1 MNSSCATSIGWQK
14 VEEIRAGDENQ
25 EVLDIL
31 SPGEL
36 TCTDVDIVV
45 DDILGSS
52 EVWPKPRRLSM
63 HDMVQ
68 VGEANK
74 VLLRASPA
82 WKVVLPHIERI
93 DEMERRGASSEAT
106 PASFVARTFRQR
118 PGVVYAVRQALLCGI
133 PRVVYVDS
141 DAYITVALLCLYSRH
156 QIPMHAVQVPD
167 RVERQS
173 VPGGG
178 GTGDIRGVVCRST
191 SLSAPAYAE

>member
-1 MNSSCATSIGWQK
+1 MDSFTSIGCK
-14 VEEIRAGDENQ
+14 KGEGVRAGDENQ

-36 TCTDVDIVV
+36 TCTDVENVV
-45 DDILGSS
+45 DEIIGSS
-52 EVWPKPRRLSM
+52 EVWPKPRRFSM

-74 VLLRASPA
+74 VLLRASPV
-82 WKVVLPHIERI
+82 WKVVLPHVERI
-93 DEMERRGASSEAT
+93 DELERRGASSKAT
-106 PASFVARTFRQR
+106 PANFVARTFRQR
-118 PGVVYAVRQALLCGI
+118 PEVVYAVRQARLCGM

-141 DAYITVALLCLYSRH
+141 DAYTCNSVVLSLNSRH

-173 VPGGG
+173 IPGDG
-178 GTGDIRGVVCRST
+178 GTGDTRGVVCMST
-191 SLSAPAYAE
+191 SLPAPAYAE